1 MPGEEA
7 IVEEDSEAI
16 LTAACEPLDPAIP
29 EASHL
34 WTQVP

>member
-7 IVEEDSEAI
+7 IAEEESEAI